1 MKNKIDPRHAELF
14 EEMFGANAKGENV
27 EIPTEYQKRI
37 EKYHY
42 RFRINWSL
50 FLSYS

>member
-27 EIPTEYQKRI
+27 CWTYTM
-37 EKYHY
+37 EKCK
-42 RFRINWSL
+42 N
-50 FLSYS
+50 